1 MTKSKDDILSKL
13 RKQSVPPVELPNLEA
28 PELKQRW
35 IQYPDPT
42 AQFTEVLSGVGGIC
56 LQVKDVAEVTQK
68 LAEMP
73 AFTDAKKVCSQ
84 ISECGNPNV
93 SIPEITD
100 PHDFEDIDFAILP
113 GEFAVAENG
122 AVWITNDGG
131 PARVLYFLAQHV
143 ALLVP
148 ASAVINNMAEAYER
162 LAFAGNSFGTFMS
175 GPSKTADIEQSL
187 VIGAH
192 GARSLIVFLVED
204 AFQTN

>member
-1 MTKSKDDILSKL
+1 MTSSKDEILNKL
-13 RKQSVPPVELPNLEA
+13 RKQSVPAVELPDLKA
-28 PELKQRW
+28 PELTQRW

-42 AQFTEVLSGVGGIC
+42 AQFSEVLSGVGGVC
-56 LQVKDVAEVTQK
+56 YQVKDVAAAHQK
-68 LAEMP
+68 LAELS
-73 AFTDAKKVCSQ
+73 AFTEAKKVCSQ

-93 SIPEITD
+93 SIADITD

-148 ASAVINNMAEAYER
+148 ASAVVNNMPEAYER
-162 LAFAGNSFGTFMS
+162 LAFAENSFGTFMS

-204 AFQTN
+204 TFQTN

>member
-1 MTKSKDDILSKL
+1 MTTSKDDILNKL
-13 RKQSVPPVELPNLEA
+13 RNQSVPQRELPDLQS
-28 PELKQRW
+28 PELTKEW
-35 IQYPDPT
+35 IVYPDPT
-42 AQFTEVLSGVGGIC
+42 AQFAEVLSGVGGEC
-56 LQVKDVAEVTQK
+56 YPVKDIHEVNQK
-68 LAEMP
+68 LSELS
-73 AFTDAKKVCSQ
+73 AFKEANKVCSQ
-84 ISECGNPNV
+84 ISDCGSPNV

-143 ALLVP
+143 TLLVP
-148 ASAVINNMAEAYER
+148 ASAVVSNMPQAYER
-162 LAFAGNSFGTFMS
+162 LAFAENSFGTFMS

-192 GARSLIVFLVED
+192 GARSLTVFLVEET
-204 AFQTN
+204 FQTT